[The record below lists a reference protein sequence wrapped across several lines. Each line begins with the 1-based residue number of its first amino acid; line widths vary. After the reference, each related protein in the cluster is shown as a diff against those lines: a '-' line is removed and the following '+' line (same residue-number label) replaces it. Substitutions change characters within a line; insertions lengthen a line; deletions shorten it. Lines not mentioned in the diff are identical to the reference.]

1 MGHNDNSLLTR
12 PFEGHNNDTASAT
25 ETIDNFFS
33 MPQDKL
39 AKKIRETTPPQLID
53 HQNAVGGSDDT
64 GGGNSQKLADLI
76 APEDLSLPNV
86 EVPQVPQVPNVGGGI
101 NNAVDN
107 VADGIDNTVD
117 NATPDFSGL
126 GGFVDKF
133 LIGLALTL
141 VAAAAASSVFN

>member
-12 PFEGHNNDTASAT
+12 PFEGHSNSDTASAS

-33 MPQDKL
+33 TPIDKIGE
-39 AKKIRETTPPQLID
+39 KIRESTPPQLID
-53 HQNAVGGSDDT
+53 HEDAVGGSNDN

-76 APEDLSLPNV
+76 DPEDISLPNV
-86 EVPQVPQVPNVGGGI
+86 QVPDVGGG
-101 NNAVDN
+101 VDD
-107 VADGIDNTVD
+107 VVEDVSGGIDDTVND
-117 NATPDFSGL
+117 VSGGL
-126 GGFVDKF
+126 TGLDGFVDKF